1 MSERAPTSLS
11 GKNQVG
17 DAELRIPE
25 LEGRAKLRRILFFG
39 MLAALGVGA
48 YLYYTREPPAQEL
61 YRTVPVEQR
70 TLIQAVEAAG
80 RLDVQNRVEVPAP
93 VASSLIAIHVSEG
106 DTVKAGQLL
115 AELDPRAAVLAVR
128 GAEAAVE
135 AAQGG
140 LSQAKA
146 RKEAAQRSLDRA
158 KSLVQ
163 KGLAS
168 PEDVATAE
176 TELAQANA
184 AMEAARGE
192 HRVAGQSVASAQLGK
207 NMSRIEAPVAGV
219 VLRAPERLG
228 AAVSPDA
235 GPLFVIG
242 DVLTT
247 MRVDASVSE
256 TEVALIKPGQSAEVL
271 VTALPGRS
279 FKAKVQRISIEPE
292 KRDGA
297 VLYPVRLTVENPSGA
312 LLPGMTARARIEVAR
327 AEDVLSVHD
336 AALRFQP
343 EDAEPTTPR
352 SRVWRRVGPS
362 ELEPVQVK
370 ARVSDGTYVQIEAL
384 EGSRLRPHDALVV
397 GLLRPG
403 ASKGPSVSLGD
414 KKK

>member
-1 MSERAPTSLS
+1 VSERAPTSLRS
-11 GKNQVG
+11 QDG
-17 DAELRIPE
+17 ELRIPE
-25 LEGRAKLRRILFFG
+25 LEGRAKLRRILFFVA
-39 MLAALGVGA
+39 LAALVVGG
-48 YLYYTREPPAQEL
+48 YFYYTREPPAQEL

-80 RLDVQNRVEVPAP
+80 RLDVQTRVEVPAP
-93 VASSLIAIHVSEG
+93 AASSLIAIHVSEG

-128 GAEAAVE
+128 GAQAAVE

-146 RKEAAQRSLDRA
+146 RRDTAQRSLDRA
-158 KSLVQ
+158 RTLVQ

-176 TELAQANA
+176 AELAQANA
-184 AMEAARGE
+184 ALEAARGGQK
-192 HRVAGQSVASAQLGK
+192 VAGQTVATATLSK
-207 NMSRIEAPVAGV
+207 NMNRIESPVAGV
-219 VLRAPERLG
+219 VLRAPERVG
-228 AAVSPDA
+228 AAVSPDS

-256 TEVALIKPGQSAEVL
+256 TEVALVKPGQSAEVL
-271 VTALPGRS
+271 VTALPGRR
-279 FKAKVQRISIEPE
+279 FKAMVQRISIEPD

-297 VLYPVRLTVENPSGA
+297 VLYPVRLTVENPDGV
-312 LLPGMTARARIEVAR
+312 LLPGMTARARMEVAR
-327 AEDVLSVHD
+327 VENVLSVHE

-343 EDAEPTTPR
+343 EDAESVAPR
-352 SRVWRRVGPS
+352 SRVFRRVS
-362 ELEPVQVK
+362 ATEIEPVNVK
-370 ARVSDGTYVQIEAL
+370 ARVSDGVYVQVEAAQ
-384 EGSRLRPHDALVV
+384 GSTLRPNDALVV

-403 ASKGPSVSLGD
+403 SSGAPSVSLGD